1 MIIKACIFDLGGT
14 IIDKYSLTPLVSF
27 RKAFLNKGIILDSD
41 LIRKDMGLNKIDHI
55 DQICSKPVVIKD
67 WYKKYNRIINDE
79 DKEDLYN
86 QFLKIQKHE
95 TIENMKIIPE
105 TYNVI
110 KKLRK
115 RNIKIGS
122 TTGFDKEQIERV
134 KSILKSNGIELDS
147 YVSSTCLDK
156 PGRPFSYMIH
166 ENMNRLN
173 ISSPKNVI
181 KLDDTK
187 SGIREGINAGCWTIG
202 VSRWSVYMNVNDY
215 SEINNLSTD
224 NLINKIENS
233 KKTLQKSGPNMIIND
248 LRELPKIIDDINDMS
263 TSMPFK
269 IREKD
274 SIYPGGTNVQT

>member
-1 MIIKACIFDLGGT
+1 
-14 IIDKYSLTPLVSF
+14 
-27 RKAFLNKGIILDSD
+27 
-41 LIRKDMGLNKIDHI
+41 MGLNKIDHI
-55 DQICSKPVVIKD
+55 DKICNKPIVIKD

-86 QFLKIQKHE
+86 KFLKIQKRE

-105 TYNVI
+105 TYDVI
-110 KKLRK
+110 KKLK
-115 RNIKIGS
+115 ERNIKIGS
-122 TTGFDKEQIERV
+122 TTGFDKEQMERV

-181 KLDDTK
+181 KLDDTN

-215 SEINNLSTD
+215 SEINYLSTD

-248 LRELPKIIDDINDMS
+248 LRELPKIIDNINDMN
-263 TSMPFK
+263 TSLPFK
-269 IREKD
+269 IQEKD
-274 SIYPGGTNVQT
+274 SIYPGGMNVQT

>member
-14 IIDKYSLTPLVSF
+14 IIDKYSLIPLISF
-27 RKAFLNKGIILDSD
+27 RKAFLNKGIVLDSD

-86 QFLKIQKHE
+86 QFLKIQKRE

-105 TYNVI
+105 TYDVMN
-110 KKLRK
+110 KLRE

-122 TTGFDKEQIERV
+122 TTGFDKEQMERV
-134 KSILKSNGIELDS
+134 KNILKSNGIELDS

-166 ENMNRLN
+166 ENMDRFN
-173 ISSPKNVI
+173 IANPKNII
-181 KLDDTK
+181 KLDDTN

-215 SEINNLSTD
+215 SEINYLS
-224 NLINKIENS
+224 NYQLINKIENS

-263 TSMPFK
+263 TSLPFK

-274 SIYPGGTNVQT
+274 SIYPGGMNVQT